1 MFKSKK
7 QPAIKSLIA
16 QDCVLE
22 GHFNFA
28 EGLRVDG
35 VIRGNLTGLPSAPSL
50 LVISETASVVGAVLA
65 DHIIINGQVQ
75 GPVQARTLLELHPKA
90 CVTGDVSYQTLEMHR
105 GAVVDGRLI
114 PALAQ
119 ARDQEKPTLKLA
131 ANNR

>member
-35 VIRGNLTGLPSAPSL
+35 VIRGNLAGLPSAPSM
-50 LVISETASVVGAVLA
+50 LVISETANVVGAVVA

-75 GPVQARTLLELHPKA
+75 GPVQARTLLELQPKA
-90 CVTGDVSYQTLEMHR
+90 RVTGDVSYQTLEMHR

-114 PALAQ
+114 PAIEA
-119 ARDQEKPTLKLA
+119 ARDQDKPTLKLA